1 MAKFY
6 RFNPKGEILV
16 EKTFDEVSYPF
27 GKLREFVPVKKGKK
41 WGVALNDSLE
51 LVIPVRYDRI
61 ASWVE
66 SKPNIIMAWEGESAL
81 IIDVKNNLIISNQF
95 SHIYLKNN
103 KWKVQV
109 LTIV

>member
-81 IIDVKNNLIISNQF
+81 IIDVKNHECFKN
-95 SHIYLKNN
+95 YLSDFFTIKNF
-103 KWKVQV
+103 
-109 LTIV
+109 